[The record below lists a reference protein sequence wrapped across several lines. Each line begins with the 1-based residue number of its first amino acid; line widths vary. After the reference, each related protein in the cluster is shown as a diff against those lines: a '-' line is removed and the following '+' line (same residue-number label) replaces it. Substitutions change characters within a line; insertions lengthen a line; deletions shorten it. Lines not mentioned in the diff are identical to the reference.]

1 MSRQAWCELDMW
13 RMSGFNKWV
22 MLMKP
27 ELPDNEVVTS
37 LQNNYGVYAMD
48 LTFLPLGADRDTAVY
63 RAAAGDGTLFFV
75 KLRKGAF
82 DETAVMLPRFLYEQG
97 IPQIIAP
104 LAATSGRLWED
115 LGAFR
120 VMVYPFVTG
129 RDAYTVPLAD
139 RQWVELGR
147 ALRRIHTV
155 TVPAALSGH
164 IQRESYAPVWREIVK
179 TYLDGAPAGVLDDPV
194 AAKTAAL
201 LCEQRAVILDLV
213 GRTERLAQA
222 LVDRSPEFVL
232 CHADIHAGNLLIQ
245 DDGHFYIVD
254 WDNPLLAPK
263 ERDLMS
269 IGAGL
274 MGGWRSPQE
283 EERLFYQGYG
293 STTLDSAAL
302 AYYRYERIID
312 DIAVF
317 CEQLLG
323 TTEGGE
329 DREQS
334 FTYLASNF
342 APKGTIEIACASDA
356 TLEI

>member
-1 MSRQAWCELDMW
+1 
-13 RMSGFNKWV
+13 
-22 MLMKP
+22 MLEKP
-27 ELPDNEVVTS
+27 ELPDDEIIGCLRHS
-37 LQNNYGVYAMD
+37 YGVGVVELA
-48 LTFLPLGADRDTAVY
+48 FLPLGADRDTAVY
-63 RAAAGDGTLFFV
+63 RAAAGDGTSFFV

-104 LAATSGRLWED
+104 LVTTTGRLWED
-115 LGAFR
+115 LGAFK

-129 RDAYTVPLAD
+129 RDAYAVPLAD
-139 RQWVELGR
+139 RQWVDLGR
-147 ALRRIHTV
+147 ALRRIHAV
-155 TVPAALSGH
+155 VLPPALSGH
-164 IQRESYAPVWREIVK
+164 IQRESYAPQWRETVK
-179 TYLDGAPAGVLDDPV
+179 TYLDRAPAGVFDDPV

-201 LCEQRAVILDLV
+201 LREQRTVILDLV
-213 GRTERLAQA
+213 GRTERLAQV
-222 LVDRSPEFVL
+222 LIDRSPEFVL

-245 DDGHFYIVD
+245 DDGRFYIVD

-334 FTYLASNF
+334 LTYLASNF
-342 APKGTIEIACASDA
+342 APAGTIEIACASDA
-356 TLEI
+356 TRAR